1 MKIKAVLFDCDGL
14 MFNTEQVSQ
23 DLWRQEACKYDET
36 LSDDFFKT
44 ITGARGVDLRPYEK
58 ETPHLME
65 IASAMRQ
72 KRFDL
77 SFWSSF
83 EKDALNK
90 KGMVELALWLHEHG
104 IAIAVC
110 SSSNADYVQTL
121 LSTVSVPLPF
131 DAIVGGNMVKHG
143 KPAPDIFLLGAETLG
158 VQPQECLVLEDSRQG
173 IVAAHAA
180 GMTSV
185 FVEDTIPKDEEMKSF
200 MNYEVHHLGEVI
212 DLFEKE
218 FV

>member
-1 MKIKAVLFDCDGL
+1 
-14 MFNTEQVSQ
+14 
-23 DLWRQEACKYDET
+23 
-36 LSDDFFKT
+36 
-44 ITGARGVDLRPYEK
+44 
-58 ETPHLME
+58 ME

>member
-1 MKIKAVLFDCDGL
+1 MKIRAVLFDCDGL

-44 ITGARGVDLRPYEK
+44 ITGARGVDLTPYEK

-104 IAIAVC
+104 IAISVC

-143 KPAPDIFLLGAETLG
+143 KPAPDIFLLA
-158 VQPQECLVLEDSRQG
+158 
-173 IVAAHAA
+173 
-180 GMTSV
+180 
-185 FVEDTIPKDEEMKSF
+185 
-200 MNYEVHHLGEVI
+200 YY
-212 DLFEKE
+212 
-218 FV
+218 